1 MRIATFNIE
10 NLDENLSPSLEQ
22 RIPVLRPQLQRLN
35 ADILCLQEVHGQ
47 EREGQPRGLWALQN
61 LIEGTIYQGYNMATT
76 ETTADEAY
84 DKRNLVIL
92 SQYPILET
100 RQVRN
105 EYVDDLM
112 YRRIT
117 ASPRED
123 EAKEV
128 RWQRPLLYAKIG
140 HPEGPIHL
148 FNIHLK
154 SRNPSPVPGQR
165 EGWGYRSVSGW
176 AEGYFISSM
185 KRVGQALEV
194 RMMLDEIFDQEP
206 EARIIV
212 AGDFNAEPGE
222 VPVEAIAGRV
232 ENTGNADLG
241 HRQLVPC
248 SMSIPGESR
257 YTHLHEGAGNLLDH
271 MMISRSLL
279 GHYQAAEIHNEVL
292 HDESIAF
299 ASDVKYPESDH
310 APFVVQF
317 SLGC

>member
-1 MRIATFNIE
+1 MRVATFNIE
-10 NLDENLSPSLEQ
+10 NLDETKSPTLEE
-22 RIPVLRPQLQRLN
+22 RILVLKPQLLRLN

-47 EREGQPRGLWALQN
+47 ERDNQPRGLWALEA
-61 LIEGTIYQGYNMATT
+61 LTEGTPYQGYNLTHT
-76 ETTADEAY
+76 ETSADQAY

-92 SQYPILET
+92 SRHPILDT

-105 EYVDDLM
+105 EHVDDLM

-117 ASPRED
+117 ASPREE

-128 RWQRPLLYAKIG
+128 SWERPVLYAKIG
-140 HPEGPIHL
+140 HPEGHVHL
-148 FNIHLK
+148 INIHLK
-154 SRNPSPVPGQR
+154 SRLPSAVPGQR
-165 EGWGYRSVSGW
+165 EGFSYKTVSGW

-194 RMMLDEIFDQEP
+194 RLMIDEIFDSEP
-206 EARIIV
+206 DAKIIV
-212 AGDFNAEPGE
+212 CGDFNSEPGQ

-232 ENTGNADLG
+232 ENTGNPELSL
-241 HRQLVPC
+241 RQLVPC
-248 SMSIPGESR
+248 SNSIPKEAR
-257 YTHLHEGAGNLLDH
+257 YSHLHEGHGNLLDH

-279 GHYQAAEIHNEVL
+279 AHYESAEIHNEIL

-299 ASDVKYPESDH
+299 ATDKKYPESDH

-317 SLGC
+317 SL